1 MGIFKTVQLRWWQGS
16 IFKVSMASFGILI
29 GIYFNEF
36 FSKLT
41 LFLWIIFLKF
51 FTASTRHK
59 PDMRL
64 LSKILSTKTMSA
76 WKKIH

>member
-41 LFLWIIFLKF
+41 LFLWIIFLI
-51 FTASTRHK
+51 TAAY
-59 PDMRL
+59 L
-64 LSKILSTKTMSA
+64 A
-76 WKKIH
+76 YVWWKQ